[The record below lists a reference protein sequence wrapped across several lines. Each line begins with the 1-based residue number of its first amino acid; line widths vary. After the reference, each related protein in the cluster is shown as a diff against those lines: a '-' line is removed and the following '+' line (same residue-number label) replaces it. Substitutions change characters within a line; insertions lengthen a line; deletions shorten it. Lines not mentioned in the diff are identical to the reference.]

1 MMENE
6 KKENV
11 LFGVFW
17 LIVVAIILGFVA
29 FLMWIIPTYNVW
41 VKEQSGRAQLAEA
54 EFSKQVQLE
63 EAKANLEAQK
73 LNSQAEVERAKG
85 AAQAI
90 EIEDGKLTERYIQY
104 LYVQNLEKLDTQ
116 LIYVPTEGG
125 LPLLEANRLNNLG
138 EK

>member
-1 MMENE
+1 MGNLKTAVFYMTIIAAIIML
-6 KKENV
+6 V
-11 LFGVFW
+11 FGVF
-17 LIVVAIILGFVA
+17 FVYQWA
-29 FLMWIIPTYNVW
+29 KVYS
-41 VKEQSGRAQLAEA
+41 KQQSGRAQLAEA

-63 EAKANLEAQK
+63 EAKANLESQK

-104 LYVQNLEKLDTQ
+104 LYVQNLENLDTQ

-125 LPLLEANRLNNLG
+125 LPLLEANRLN
-138 EK
+138 K

>member
-1 MMENE
+1 MNDNPILTVFGWIVAIVMIIG
-6 KKENV
+6 
-11 LFGVFW
+11 LFLGVFF
-17 LIVVAIILGFVA
+17 GFQ
-29 FLMWIIPTYNVW
+29 WIRVYSA
-41 VKEQSGRAQLAEA
+41 EQSGKAKLAEA
-54 EFSKQVQLE
+54 TYSKQVQLE
-63 EAKANLEAQK
+63 EAKANLESQK

-125 LPLLEANRLNNLG
+125 LPLLEANRLGNMPQK
-138 EK
+138 EEE